1 VALVFCVHHKPWKIM
16 STLVTVLAQDFQDAD
31 FFFIYNVGDG
41 NNPEKASYQE
51 FHRLTREFG
60 PHFHLTPFDPRVRE
74 VTRLKRSRVFEM
86 EFDNDHALDSGAWYK
101 FLRSGRWRDYD
112 YVFFIQEGTLLT
124 RANAVSAALRF
135 AGRKGVHFLAAG
147 HYKERLP
154 KNLFLRLNTRGSDPT
169 PLDFFHDRM
178 IRATFD
184 LFCRDAEFQTLF
196 EHWRDDIKPTQQN
209 HVPDIGQSLW
219 NRALYAANSDG
230 ALATTWAKRSA
241 ASLLRRNR
249 DLLCRLDPW
258 LAQAAITFGE
268 LLPRGWGRN
277 GNGAGETIYVNA
289 ARRRLD
295 DVVFAIDEGGVKFHR
310 EAEPEWHGCSCNHML
325 SREFLERFTEKLER
339 HNLYEVL
346 DLPYAGTALEVI
358 WGFLPNWLGF
368 EKWFFN
374 GEHDV
379 WKNFATYKRVD
390 DPQGSAHYVNRYYR
404 GKLFVGGEGE
414 GIKIRRMSRDF
425 SHLREIVS
433 EHYFD

>member
-16 STLVTVLAQDFQDAD
+16 STLVTVLAQDFQDAN

-41 NNPEKASYQE
+41 DNPEKASYQE

-154 KNLFLRLNTRGSDPT
+154 KSLFLRLSTRGPDST
-169 PLDFFHDRM
+169 PLDLFHDRM

-184 LFCRDAEFQTLF
+184 LFCRDADFRALF
-196 EHWRDDIKPTQQN
+196 ENWRDDIQPTQQN
-209 HVPDIGQSLW
+209 HVPDVGNSLW
-219 NRALYAANSDG
+219 DRLLYAANSDG
-230 ALATTWAKRSA
+230 PLPTYWAKRSA
-241 ASLLRRNR
+241 ASLLRRHR
-249 DLLCRLDPW
+249 ELFQRLDPL
-258 LAQAAITFGE
+258 LAQTRIVAQDF
-268 LLPRGWGRN
+268 LPLRWTGN
-277 GNGAGETIYVNA
+277 GNGSGEMIYVDA
-289 ARRRLD
+289 ARRRLGE
-295 DVVFAIDEGGVKFHR
+295 VVSTIDEEGVKFHR
-310 EAEPEWHGCSCNHML
+310 ETEPEWHGCSCNHML

-390 DPQGSAHYVNRYYR
+390 DPQGSADLINRYYR
-404 GKLFVGGEGE
+404 GKLFVGGEAE
-414 GIKIRRMSRDF
+414 AVKIRRTSREC
-425 SHLREIVS
+425 SHLREILS
-433 EHYFD
+433 EDYFH